1 MGYRFQELGWLLF
14 QEVVDAVVARHAG
27 AERVEWRGAADVCD
41 RRTTIPAGLAL
52 PGLRALPGP
61 TSALVL
67 WRPGSNVWSL
77 IDRGLQHEYAAG
89 SVLFATDDPTG
100 ELADEIG
107 VALGS
112 SAVAVLDGPRL
123 SAILDGDPLIRR
135 RVPFVL
141 GVRELE
147 GLVDDDVVR
156 RSTLD
161 LAAAHELARVFVT
174 TRAYRSTVDVL
185 ERHAFAVVSGPPE
198 MGKTAIARTVALA
211 RLTEGWEAHECVRPE
226 QLWER
231 YDADRPQ
238 IFIADDAFGSTEYR
252 PDAAERWAL
261 DLPRVLGAM
270 DERHW
275 LLWTSRPAPL
285 RAGLARVHREHGVE
299 RFPQPAE
306 VHVDA
311 ADLDV
316 GERAAM
322 LFRHARASQVPLAQV
337 AIIRSSAPTIVGHPH
352 LTPERIRRFV
362 TQRLPEI
369 DGKARRVLPVG
380 LRRLVAAEIREPTAA
395 MQASFAALPEAH
407 RALLLAL
414 LDQPPGPVA
423 ERELAV
429 AARRHLEGGLPRPP
443 GELVDAL
450 TDHFLRVVPPHSVT
464 WVHPSWRDVAIDAL
478 ADDAD
483 ERQRFLHAC
492 EVDGLA
498 LALSVAGGAAG
509 ERSLPLLRTDADWD
523 ALADRL
529 HDVLRYGR
537 DEDVVRLLDVLETA
551 LAAPLGERAEAE
563 VVALAEHA
571 LDMAGRR
578 LDELAPTAPIEL
590 LVGWLELGTAVG
602 QAEVHPAVVAAWIEL
617 VPTPESD
624 LDDPEERIRV
634 EAWTRLAR
642 SLRLHSYET
651 FERLGGDESMLMALT
666 DRPAPSTAFG
676 KGLQAAQEYLVET
689 GGPRPSRIE
698 VTDLAPPDADLVQ
711 RVLRDLTPRREG
723 GDATGAPPERPRP
736 SPPATPPAAG
746 PGGRGSAERAP
757 SRRGPASRHRVRRR
771 PPGSP
776 PAR

>member
-1 MGYRFQELGWLLF
+1 M
-14 QEVVDAVVARHAG
+14 
-27 AERVEWRGAADVCD
+27 
-41 RRTTIPAGLAL
+41 
-52 PGLRALPGP
+52 
-61 TSALVL
+61 
-67 WRPGSNVWSL
+67 
-77 IDRGLQHEYAAG
+77 
-89 SVLFATDDPTG
+89 
-100 ELADEIG
+100 
-107 VALGS
+107 
-112 SAVAVLDGPRL
+112 AVLDGPHL

-161 LAAAHELARVFVT
+161 VAAAHELARVFVT

-238 IFIADDAFGSTEYR
+238 VFIADDAFGSTEYR

-261 DLPRVLGAM
+261 DLPRVLGAL

-337 AIIRSSAPTIVGHPH
+337 AIIRSSASTIVGHPH

-362 TQRLPEI
+362 TQRLPQI
-369 DGKARRVLPVG
+369 DGGARRVLPVG

-395 MQASFAALPEAH
+395 MRASFAALPEAH

-450 TDHFLRVVPPHSVT
+450 TDHFLRVVPPQSVT
-464 WVHPSWRDVAIDAL
+464 WVHPSWRDVAIEAL
-478 ADDAD
+478 ADDAG

-498 LALSVAGGAAG
+498 LALSVGRRRGGRALAPAAARRTPTGTRSPTACTTSCATAATRTSCACSTCWRRRSRRPLGRAGGGRGRRAGGARPGHGGPPARRAG
-509 ERSLPLLRTDADWD
+509 AAR
-523 ALADRL
+523 ADRPAGGL
-529 HDVLRYGR
+529 AGARHRGR
-537 DEDVVRLLDVLETA
+537 PGRGASRRRCGLDRA
-551 LAAPLGERAEAE
+551 RADAGQRPRRPRGAHAASRRGRGSRARCASTPT
-563 VVALAEHA
+563 
-571 LDMAGRR
+571 RR
-578 LDELAPTAPIEL
+578 SSASAATSR
-590 LVGWLELGTAVG
+590 WLTW
-602 QAEVHPAVVAAWIEL
+602 Q
-617 VPTPESD
+617 
-624 LDDPEERIRV
+624 
-634 EAWTRLAR
+634 
-642 SLRLHSYET
+642 
-651 FERLGGDESMLMALT
+651 LT
-666 DRPAPSTAFG
+666 DRLPPSTAFG
-676 KGLQAAQEYLVET
+676 KGLQAAT
-689 GGPRPSRIE
+689 GVPPSRPAAAATSRVE

-711 RVLRDLTPRREG
+711 RVLRDLGPRWDG
-723 GDATGAPPERPRP
+723 GDASGARPERPRP

>member
-27 AERVEWRGAADVCD
+27 AEGVEWRGAADVCD
-41 RRTTIPAGLAL
+41 RRATIAGGLAL

-61 TSALVL
+61 TSALAL
-67 WRPGSNVWSL
+67 WRPGANVWSL

-89 SVLFATDDPTG
+89 SILFATDDPSG
-100 ELADEIG
+100 ELAEEIG

-112 SAVAVLDGPRL
+112 SPVAVLDGPHL

-141 GVRELE
+141 GVRDLE
-147 GLVDDDVVR
+147 GLVDDDVVA

-161 LAAAHELARVFVT
+161 IAAAHDLARVFVT

-261 DLPRVLGAM
+261 DLPRVLDAL

-275 LLWTSRPAPL
+275 LVWTSRPAPL

-299 RFPQPAE
+299 HFPQPAE

-337 AIIRSSAPTIVGHPH
+337 AIVRSSASTIVGHPH

-362 TQRLPEI
+362 TQRLPQI
-369 DGKARRVLPVG
+369 DGGARRVLPVG

-395 MQASFAALPEAH
+395 MRASFAALPEAH

-429 AARRHLEGGLPRPP
+429 AARRHLEGGLPRAP

-450 TDHFLRVVPPHSVT
+450 TDHFVRVVPPQSVT
-464 WVHPSWRDVAIDAL
+464 WVHPSWRDVAIEAL
-478 ADDAD
+478 AEDAG

-509 ERSLPLLRTDADWD
+509 ERSLPLLREDADWD
-523 ALADRL
+523 ALGDRM

-551 LAAPLGERAEAE
+551 LAAPSSSQ
-563 VVALAEHA
+563 
-571 LDMAGRR
+571 
-578 LDELAPTAPIEL
+578 PTSRSIGA
-590 LVGWLELGTAVG
+590 AVG
-602 QAEVHPAVVAAWIEL
+602 QAVVHPAVVAAWIEL
-617 VPTPESD
+617 VQTAGTD
-624 LDDPEERIRV
+624 LDDPEQRRGNEV
-634 EAWTRLAR
+634 WARLAR
-642 SLRLHSYET
+642 SLRVHSYET
-651 FERLGGDESMLMALT
+651 FERLGGDELMVLTFSQGSAAYPSLLEDIVGSALAGQVSVAAAGEALPPEIVAGMRL
-666 DRPAPSTAFG
+666 DAADGLGPAEF
-676 KGLQAAQEYLVET
+676 E
-689 GGPRPSRIE
+689 
-698 VTDLAPPDADLVQ
+698 LVQ
-711 RVLRDLTPRREG
+711 RVLRDLAPRWDG
-723 GDATGAPPERPRP
+723 GDATGERPERPRP

-746 PGGRGSAERAP
+746 PAGRGSAERAP
-757 SRRGPASRHRVRRR
+757 SRRGRASRHRVRRR

>member
-1 MGYRFQELGWLLF
+1 M
-14 QEVVDAVVARHAG
+14 
-27 AERVEWRGAADVCD
+27 
-41 RRTTIPAGLAL
+41 
-52 PGLRALPGP
+52 
-61 TSALVL
+61 
-67 WRPGSNVWSL
+67 
-77 IDRGLQHEYAAG
+77 
-89 SVLFATDDPTG
+89 
-100 ELADEIG
+100 
-107 VALGS
+107 
-112 SAVAVLDGPRL
+112 
-123 SAILDGDPLIRR
+123 
-135 RVPFVL
+135 
-141 GVRELE
+141 
-147 GLVDDDVVR
+147 
-156 RSTLD
+156 
-161 LAAAHELARVFVT
+161 
-174 TRAYRSTVDVL
+174 
-185 ERHAFAVVSGPPE
+185 
-198 MGKTAIARTVALA
+198 
-211 RLTEGWEAHECVRPE
+211 
-226 QLWER
+226 
-231 YDADRPQ
+231 
-238 IFIADDAFGSTEYR
+238 
-252 PDAAERWAL
+252 
-261 DLPRVLGAM
+261 
-270 DERHW
+270 
-275 LLWTSRPAPL
+275 
-285 RAGLARVHREHGVE
+285 
-299 RFPQPAE
+299 
-306 VHVDA
+306 
-311 ADLDV
+311 
-316 GERAAM
+316 
-322 LFRHARASQVPLAQV
+322 
-337 AIIRSSAPTIVGHPH
+337 
-352 LTPERIRRFV
+352 
-362 TQRLPEI
+362 
-369 DGKARRVLPVG
+369 LPVG

-429 AARRHLEGGLPRPP
+429 AARRHLEGGLPRSP

-478 ADDAD
+478 ADDAE

-509 ERSLPLLRTDADWD
+509 ERSLPLLRSDADWD

-578 LDELAPTAPIEL
+578 LDEVAPPAPVEL

-617 VPTPESD
+617 VPTEHTD
-624 LDDPEERIRV
+624 LDDPEERRRN
-634 EAWTRLAR
+634 EAWARLAR
-642 SLRLHSYET
+642 SLRHHSYET
-651 FERLGGDESMLMALT
+651 FERLGGDELMLLT
-666 DRPAPSTAFG
+666 FSEGSAAYPSLLEDIVGPPLAGSVSVAAVGEVPPPSELTEL
-676 KGLQAAQEYLVET
+676 GLGE
-689 GGPRPSRIE
+689 
-698 VTDLAPPDADLVQ
+698 ADLVQ

-746 PGGRGSAERAP
+746 PAGRGSAERAP
-757 SRRGPASRHRVRRR
+757 SRRGRASRHRVRRR

>member
-1 MGYRFQELGWLLF
+1 MTYRFQELGWLLF
-14 QEVVDAVVARHAG
+14 QEVIDAVVARHAG
-27 AERVEWRGAADVCD
+27 AEAVEWRGAADVCD
-41 RRTTIPAGLAL
+41 RRTTVGAGLAL

-67 WRPGSNVWSL
+67 WRPGTNVWSL

-100 ELADEIG
+100 ELADQIA
-107 VALGS
+107 VALGAS
-112 SAVAVLDGPRL
+112 PVAVLDGPRL
-123 SAILDGDPLIRR
+123 AAVLDEDALIRR

-141 GVRELE
+141 GVRELD
-147 GLVDDDVVR
+147 GLVDEDVVA

-161 LAAAHELARVFVT
+161 VAAAHDLARVFVT

-198 MGKTAIARTVALA
+198 TGKTAIARTVALA

-231 YDADRPQ
+231 YDPERPQ

-252 PDAAERWAL
+252 PDAADRWAL

-275 LLWTSRPAPL
+275 LIWTSRPAPL

-337 AIIRSSAPTIVGHPH
+337 AVIRGSASTIVGHPH

-362 TQRLPEI
+362 TQRLPQI
-369 DGKARRVLPVG
+369 DGGARRMLPVG

-395 MQASFAALPEAH
+395 MTASFAALPEAH

-423 ERELAV
+423 ERELAI

-450 TDHFLRVVPPHSVT
+450 TDHFLRVVPPQSVT
-464 WVHPSWRDVAIDAL
+464 WVHPSWRDVAIEAL
-478 ADDAD
+478 AAD
-483 ERQRFLHAC
+483 EEQRQRFLHAC

-509 ERSLPLLRTDADWD
+509 ARSLPLLVTDADWD

-529 HDVLRYGR
+529 HEVLRAGS
-537 DEDVVRLLDVLETA
+537 DEDVVRLLDVLEAA

-578 LDELAPTAPIEL
+578 LDERAPPAPVDL

-602 QAEVHPAVVAAWIEL
+602 QAVVHPAVIGAWIEL
-617 VPTPESD
+617 VPTMPAFLE
-624 LDDPEERIRV
+624 DPAEHPRY
-634 EAWTRLAR
+634 EAWARLAR
-642 SLRLHSYET
+642 SLRQHSYET
-651 FERLGGDESMLMALT
+651 FERLGGSEAMLCT
-666 DRPAPSTAFG
+666 VPERRPP
-676 KGLQAAQEYLVET
+676 
-689 GGPRPSRIE
+689 PR
-698 VTDLAPPDADLVQ
+698 AADLTLQEWVRAEEPAEPAIGLLPEMTRGDDDLVR
-711 RVLRDLTPRREG
+711 RVLRDLTPRGDG
-723 GDATGAPPERPRP
+723 GASGAPPERPRP
-736 SPPATPPAAG
+736 SPPAMPPVAGPAA
-746 PGGRGSAERAP
+746 RGSAERTS
-757 SRRGPASRHRVRRR
+757 SRPGRASPHRVRRR
-771 PPGSP
+771 RPGSP